1 MTTLKTHPLSDWLE
15 RCSPQIEQ
23 SLREALEHPTL
34 QAAPQP
40 LKSALAAALLSGGK
54 RMRPAFCRLA
64 CEAEGGSWKDA
75 EPAAVAVEM
84 IHAYSLV
91 HDDLP
96 CMDDDALRRGQPTVH
111 VQFGEATAVL
121 VGDALQTAAFGHLAR
136 CSNPERAP
144 ILVEALATASGA
156 VGMVGGQ
163 QLDMNSET
171 QVEESLADIQA
182 IHEAKTGA
190 LLSASF
196 CLGAISAGADVSSWN
211 MFGDAVGALFQ
222 ATDDLLDATSSTE
235 VLGKTAGKDQ
245 VAGKAT
251 LVSALGLEGAR
262 KHADQLAASA
272 NAALDTLNPQVHR
285 ELLHSIP
292 QALLNRCR

>member
-1 MTTLKTHPLSDWLE
+1 
-15 RCSPQIEQ
+15 
-23 SLREALEHPTL
+23 
-34 QAAPQP
+34 
-40 LKSALAAALLSGGK
+40 
-54 RMRPAFCRLA
+54 
-64 CEAEGGSWKDA
+64 
-75 EPAAVAVEM
+75 
-84 IHAYSLV
+84 
-91 HDDLP
+91 
-96 CMDDDALRRGQPTVH
+96 
-111 VQFGEATAVL
+111 
-121 VGDALQTAAFGHLAR
+121 
-136 CSNPERAP
+136 
-144 ILVEALATASGA
+144 
-156 VGMVGGQ
+156 MVGGQ

-272 NAALDTLNPQVHR
+272 NAALDTLNPQVNR

-292 QALLNRCR
+292 QALLSRCR

>member
-91 HDDLP
+91 HDD
-96 CMDDDALRRGQPTVH
+96 
-111 VQFGEATAVL
+111 
-121 VGDALQTAAFGHLAR
+121 
-136 CSNPERAP
+136 
-144 ILVEALATASGA
+144 
-156 VGMVGGQ
+156 
-163 QLDMNSET
+163 
-171 QVEESLADIQA
+171 
-182 IHEAKTGA
+182 
-190 LLSASF
+190 
-196 CLGAISAGADVSSWN
+196 
-211 MFGDAVGALFQ
+211 
-222 ATDDLLDATSSTE
+222 
-235 VLGKTAGKDQ
+235 
-245 VAGKAT
+245 
-251 LVSALGLEGAR
+251 
-262 KHADQLAASA
+262 
-272 NAALDTLNPQVHR
+272 
-285 ELLHSIP
+285 
-292 QALLNRCR
+292 